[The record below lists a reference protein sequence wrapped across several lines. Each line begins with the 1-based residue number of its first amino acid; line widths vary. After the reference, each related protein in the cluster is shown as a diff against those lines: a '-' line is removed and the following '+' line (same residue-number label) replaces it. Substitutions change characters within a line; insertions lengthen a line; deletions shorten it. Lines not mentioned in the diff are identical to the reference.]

1 MKNKKGQIQGA
12 IYQLIFLAIGLVVV
26 GVVVAFG
33 ADFVSDQQA
42 GFTADST
49 AYNAT
54 QESLNAMSDVGEGQ
68 GTVTTV
74 GILAVVIGL
83 LLGVVALFGFLRG
96 REQ

>member
-1 MKNKKGQIQGA
+1 MKNKKGQVQSA

-26 GVVVAFG
+26 GVIVAFG
-33 ADFVSDQQA
+33 ANFISDQQA
-42 GFTADST
+42 TFTVDST

-54 QESLNAMSDVGEGQ
+54 QDSLNAMQDVGEGQ

-83 LLGVVALFGFLRG
+83 LLGVVALFGYMRG
-96 REQ
+96 RER